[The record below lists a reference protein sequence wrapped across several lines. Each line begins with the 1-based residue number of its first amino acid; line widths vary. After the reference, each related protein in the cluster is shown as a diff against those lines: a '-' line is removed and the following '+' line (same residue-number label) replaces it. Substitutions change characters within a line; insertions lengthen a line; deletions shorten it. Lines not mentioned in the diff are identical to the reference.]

1 MADEIVLTVSGS
13 SVTPATRLTF
23 AEAGVWERRDIQE
36 WVIANPTIIGPDVM
50 IVTSELGDFVNRKGE
65 KDADRLDVLAL
76 TRDGTLVVVELKRD
90 RAPHTVAM
98 QALNYA
104 ARVSQFDVDRL
115 AAVFGRFRTARG
127 TPTTPAEGTTALRL
141 YAPAMTDETLQ
152 EVPRIVLIA
161 TDFGL
166 EITTTVVFLT
176 GKLGMEIDLVRLS
189 AYRTSGDEIVVTASK
204 TFPPP
209 DIEEFVLFPHAE
221 AEQERKLE
229 RKREKNTVARLIAA
243 DAIADGTPVDFQFSV
258 EMAKSIQERV
268 RSIIAEDPRRGR
280 AAWRND
286 RSAPLI
292 WDYDG
297 EAYTPTGLAMHLAR
311 EVGAEIRSLPGP
323 RFWAVDGIPLPD
335 LAAKAETQ

>member
-36 WVIANPTIIGPDVM
+36 WVIANPEIIGPDVM
-50 IVTSELGDFVNRKGE
+50 IVTSELGDFVNRKGD

-104 ARVSQFDVDRL
+104 ARISQFDLSRL
-115 AAVFGRFRTARG
+115 ATVYGRFRSTRGEALTAEV
-127 TPTTPAEGTTALRL
+127 AVAALRQ
-141 YAPAMTDETLQ
+141 YAPGISDETLQ
-152 EVPRIVLIA
+152 EVPKIVFIA

-189 AYRTSGDEIVVTASK
+189 AYRTAGDEIVVTASK

-209 DIEEFVLFPHAE
+209 DIEEFVLFPNAE

-243 DAIADGTPVDFQFSV
+243 DAIADGTPVHFQASV
-258 EMAKSIQERV
+258 EMAKATQERV
-268 RSIIAEDPRRGR
+268 QALIAEDPRRGR
-280 AAWRND
+280 ATWRND

-292 WDYDG
+292 WEYDG
-297 EAYTPTGLAMHLAR
+297 AAYTPTGLAIHLAR
-311 EVGAEIRSLPGP
+311 EVGAELRSLPGP
-323 RFWAVDGIPLPD
+323 RFWAVGGQSLPD
-335 LAAKAETQ
+335 LAAKAEAQ